1 MKLPKPLFDLPSTQ
15 RKATAKKKRKKS
27 RATAVD
33 SALSGEVRE
42 LPRDN
47 DGVDL
52 EAPEHLATG
61 EEPFDA
67 RWELARQA
75 AMPGAVVYTNVK
87 GGRELCERLGIEAR
101 YAGEE
106 RDEEE
111 PDLDLATLDGHQN
124 GEERSSC

>member
-67 RWELARQA
+67 RWE
-75 AMPGAVVYTNVK
+75 
-87 GGRELCERLGIEAR
+87 
-101 YAGEE
+101 
-106 RDEEE
+106 
-111 PDLDLATLDGHQN
+111 
-124 GEERSSC
+124 